1 MKKRNIVLIIICIAL
16 IVMPFVVNRHG
27 EFAGADDQADTL
39 IGEINPNYEPW
50 FESLWTP
57 PSGEVESF
65 LFAAQAAIG
74 AGFIGYFVGKKRG
87 QSDKTNK
94 SVQQ

>member
-1 MKKRNIVLIIICIAL
+1 MKKRNLVLIIICIAL

-27 EFAGADDQADTL
+27 EFAGADDQA
-39 IGEINPNYEPW
+39 
-50 FESLWTP
+50 
-57 PSGEVESF
+57 
-65 LFAAQAAIG
+65 AIG

-87 QSDKTNK
+87 QSDKANK